1 MKCYAVITAVGT
13 AFFRAR
19 ANALL
24 FARACD
30 DGNSRL
36 EVQEKTE
43 QQLPAFI
50 LYDCTECI
58 NLPVAWL
65 PSRDIQVYC
74 QRLFEICM
82 HREYSC
88 MGLKEADIF
97 KISTIDFMDYMGSRK
112 PAVSPQDVIQAFIEK
127 QNEMESG
134 VDMNSAFERFMAEA
148 PVQIYPGD
156 EEAWRDVFCVLWKR
170 EMATRWYYE
179 KKESRYMDS
188 EWQTI
193 IQQCRSP
200 QKEIMG
206 KFFHARIPD
215 RRIIID
221 ADGCP
226 VIGLTEKNARKYR
239 WACYIF
245 CDDSRVIHSEY
256 SQVVQVPEGKNSADM
271 AILSFCNKGDLVITQ
286 DFELAGKA
294 IQKGAVAIHQN
305 GWIYKKGFFDKSD
318 KTERKSYMIHS
329 FHRRC
334 AEDDINYEEILTGQ
348 LERKAGK

>member
-134 VDMNSAFERFMAEA
+134 VDMNSAF
-148 PVQIYPGD
+148 
-156 EEAWRDVFCVLWKR
+156 
-170 EMATRWYYE
+170 
-179 KKESRYMDS
+179 
-188 EWQTI
+188 
-193 IQQCRSP
+193 
-200 QKEIMG
+200 
-206 KFFHARIPD
+206 
-215 RRIIID
+215 
-221 ADGCP
+221 
-226 VIGLTEKNARKYR
+226 
-239 WACYIF
+239 
-245 CDDSRVIHSEY
+245 
-256 SQVVQVPEGKNSADM
+256 
-271 AILSFCNKGDLVITQ
+271 
-286 DFELAGKA
+286 
-294 IQKGAVAIHQN
+294 
-305 GWIYKKGFFDKSD
+305 
-318 KTERKSYMIHS
+318 
-329 FHRRC
+329 
-334 AEDDINYEEILTGQ
+334 
-348 LERKAGK
+348 